1 VTTVAPSRDVRDR
14 FALALTER
22 IGPDRFRR
30 YFGSRESI
38 EYDGGRLRVVAGS
51 AFQAEMLSRRF
62 GEAVRDAAASE
73 GERGRVEFTVRESAR
88 AAETPPPAEQAEPP
102 EPGPAPEH
110 AAPPRAR
117 PPRHA
122 ATLRRSLD
130 DFVIGESNRLAH
142 GAALRL
148 AEEGPG
154 SPLSPLVFHGPCGAG
169 KTHLLQGLARRVQ
182 ELRPGARV
190 RYTTGESFTNGFIR
204 AVRENRTASFH
215 AEHRRLD
222 LLCIDDVH
230 FLANKNATQTELL
243 HTLNALADGGAR
255 IALVSDAHP
264 SLIRSF
270 SRELVSRFMAGM
282 VVSLDPPDMALRMA
296 LTVEFGARRGVVLDR
311 EGAELIASHA
321 RASVRELE
329 GALVR
334 VEAVARLSEA
344 AGSGP
349 VPLAVI
355 RQALRLGAPVGPARR
370 VRAEAIIR
378 SACERLGVEVSDVM
392 GRSRHRRVVAARS
405 IAALLARRLTTLSYP
420 ELAQKLGRP
429 NHSSV
434 VTACQR
440 LEKQMAAGAGIR
452 LSPGEPETPF
462 SALVREIETDLTRG
476 PPG

>member
-1 VTTVAPSRDVRDR
+1 MV
-14 FALALTER
+14 
-22 IGPDRFRR
+22 
-30 YFGSRESI
+30 
-38 EYDGGRLRVVAGS
+38 
-51 AFQAEMLSRRF
+51 
-62 GEAVRDAAASE
+62 
-73 GERGRVEFTVRESAR
+73 
-88 AAETPPPAEQAEPP
+88 
-102 EPGPAPEH
+102 
-110 AAPPRAR
+110 
-117 PPRHA
+117 
-122 ATLRRSLD
+122 
-130 DFVIGESNRLAH
+130 GESNRLAH

-154 SPLSPLVFHGPCGAG
+154 SALSPLVFHGPCGTG

-190 RYTTGESFTNGFIR
+190 RYTTGESFTNGFVR

-243 HTLNALADGGAR
+243 HTLNTLADGGAR
-255 IALVSDAHP
+255 LALVSDAHP

-321 RASVRELE
+321 RGSVRELE
-329 GALVR
+329 GSLVR
-334 VEAVARLSEA
+334 VEAVARLSEGL
-344 AGSGP
+344 GSGP

-355 RQALRLGAPVGPARR
+355 RQALRLGAPSGPARR
-370 VRAEAIIR
+370 VRAETIIK

-405 IAALLARRLTTLSYP
+405 IAALLARRHTTLSYP

-429 NHSSV
+429 NHSSA

-452 LSPGEPETPF
+452 LSAGEPETPL
-462 SALVREIETDLTRG
+462 SSLVREIETDLTRS